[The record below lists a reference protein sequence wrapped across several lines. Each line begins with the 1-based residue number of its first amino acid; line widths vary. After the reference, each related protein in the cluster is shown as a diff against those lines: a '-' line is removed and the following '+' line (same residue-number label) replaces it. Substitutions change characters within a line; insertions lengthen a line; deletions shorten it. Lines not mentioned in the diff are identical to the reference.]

1 MGNRA
6 STKAKT
12 YQHGKRKH
20 FLAPKVMACSV
31 SSKVADPRLGEQ
43 YGFIPSWDDVVG
55 TNKKENK

>member
-12 YQHGKRKH
+12 YQNGKRSH

-31 SSKVADPRLGEQ
+31 SSKVVDPRLGAQ
-43 YGFIPSWDDVVG
+43 CGVIPNWDDVVG
-55 TNKKENK
+55 TKKENK